1 MEYILWLVAVVIFCI
16 LELISTGMTCI
27 WFAVGSLAAA
37 LVSFLGGGWI
47 LQSIT
52 FVVVT
57 ALVLIFFRPLAVKHI
72 NNKAE
77 KTNVESMIGKI
88 GKVTK
93 SIDNISAVGTIIVD
107 GMEWTARSEDNTL
120 INEGKLVEVV
130 SIEGVKAIV
139 KLSEKK

>member
-77 KTNVESMIGKI
+77 KTNVEG
-88 GKVTK
+88 
-93 SIDNISAVGTIIVD
+93 
-107 GMEWTARSEDNTL
+107 
-120 INEGKLVEVV
+120 
-130 SIEGVKAIV
+130 
-139 KLSEKK
+139 LSEFVRDRDYILEVAPVATNGKMVVF